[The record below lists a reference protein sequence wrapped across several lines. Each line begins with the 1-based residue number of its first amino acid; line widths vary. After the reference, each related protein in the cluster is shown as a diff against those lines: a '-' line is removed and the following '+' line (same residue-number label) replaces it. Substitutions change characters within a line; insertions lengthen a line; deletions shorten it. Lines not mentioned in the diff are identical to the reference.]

1 MTLHSLLFAG
11 LAATALSPGFVSAQ
25 TASAFG
31 CSEYE
36 FSTTMPALEGEDGVF
51 FRTFADLRLQH
62 PMDNAVMAELGRL
75 SAALKERG
83 TTLIYVTIPA
93 KSQGMPWALP
103 DRAKLY
109 GFDQDGA
116 TAVYDDIIH
125 RMTAAGVVAPDIMR
139 AIRNSRN
146 STETPF
152 FAADFHWSAVGA
164 RAAAKAIGD
173 AIKSDP
179 NYASLAPKTYTSN
192 EAGTKGA
199 FSGMRRALQGFCLD
213 PIPPVEGMT
222 YDTVLAEASGDT
234 AASDAAALDIF
245 AAGGEDVP
253 EVVLVGTSFSDSDVN
268 NFAGFISE
276 FSGLEVTNYA
286 VTGGNQFGA
295 MTSYLTSREFSDA
308 PPRFLIWENPI
319 YNNLAQ
325 YGSLP
330 MEELIAAAGS
340 SCQQP
345 LSTTRLDDHTIRAD
359 FAGLKLGQKDSL
371 AIDYGSEGPRKITFA
386 LDAANGVSR
395 TGILERG
402 DRLRATGRFYLSLG
416 PFWTPGL
423 QAITVTFDRPV
434 TDATTLSFCLQ
445 DQGDAT

>member
-1 MTLHSLLFAG
+1 MTLRSLILAG
-11 LAATALSPGFVSAQ
+11 MAATITWPDIGAAQ

-36 FSTTMPALEGEDGVF
+36 FSSTMPAVEGEDGVF
-51 FRTFADLRLQH
+51 YRTFADLRLQH
-62 PMDNAVMAELGRL
+62 PMDDAVMAELGQL
-75 SAALKERG
+75 SAVLKGRG

-109 GFDQDGA
+109 GFDEDDA
-116 TAVYDDIIH
+116 AAVYDDIIR

-139 AIRNSRN
+139 AIRNSR
-146 STETPF
+146 SEGETPF

-173 AIKSDP
+173 AIKADP
-179 NYASLAPKTYTSN
+179 VYATLTPKTYVSN
-192 EAGTKGA
+192 AAGEKGA
-199 FSGMRRALQGFCLD
+199 FSGMRRALQGFCVD

-222 YDTVLAEASGDT
+222 YDTVLAEPSGD
-234 AASDAAALDIF
+234 AVEADGAALDIF
-245 AAGGEDVP
+245 AAGGESGP
-253 EVVLVGTSFSDSDVN
+253 EIVLVGTSFSDSDVN
-268 NFAGFISE
+268 NFAGFLSE

-295 MTSYLTSREFSDA
+295 MTSYLTSREFADA
-308 PPRFLIWENPI
+308 PPKFLIWENPI

-340 SCQQP
+340 DCVQP
-345 LSTTRLDDHTIRAD
+345 LSTTKVDDHTIRAD
-359 FAGLKLGQKDSL
+359 FADAALGQKDTL
-371 AIDYGSEGPRKITFA
+371 AIDYGSEGSRKISFS
-386 LDAANGVSR
+386 LDAANGVTR

-402 DRLRATGRFYLSLG
+402 DRLRATGRFYLNLG

-423 QAITVTFDRPV
+423 HAITVTFDRPV
-434 TDATTLSFCLQ
+434 TDDTTLSFCPQ